1 MILLLIFL
9 TGFTPSCNKELIK
22 TEYSQLDTIPVTPGC
37 EPDSLK
43 KVLKQIRNDD
53 QYIRYQITASE
64 QDKGPNNEEA
74 VALKRESIMVDSL
87 LGVQMK
93 ALIND
98 CPEVKA
104 QSKFALTIWLVAQ
117 HCGSIEERITYYQ
130 PKLSEC
136 YRSGELRKDMYLG
149 FLDRTYSVMHS
160 FKKKEVP
167 PWPSMSEVD
176 LINYFERAIESEG
189 KM

>member
-9 TGFTPSCNKELIK
+9 TGFLPSCNKELIK
-22 TEYSQLDTIPVTPGC
+22 IEYTQLKATSIDPRC
-37 EPDSLK
+37 HPDSLSQT
-43 KVLKQIRNDD
+43 LKQIRNDD

-64 QDKGPNNEEA
+64 QEKGPNNEEA
-74 VALKRESIMVDSL
+74 VALKRESIKVDSL

-93 ALIND
+93 ALIKD

-104 QSKFALTIWLVAQ
+104 QPKFALTIWLVAQ
-117 HCGSIEERITYYQ
+117 HCGSIEERIAYYQ

-149 FLDRTYSVMHS
+149 FLDRTYSVLLF

-167 PWPSMSEVD
+167 PWPSMSEVE
-176 LINYFERAIESEG
+176 LIEYFEKAIKAESD
-189 KM
+189 